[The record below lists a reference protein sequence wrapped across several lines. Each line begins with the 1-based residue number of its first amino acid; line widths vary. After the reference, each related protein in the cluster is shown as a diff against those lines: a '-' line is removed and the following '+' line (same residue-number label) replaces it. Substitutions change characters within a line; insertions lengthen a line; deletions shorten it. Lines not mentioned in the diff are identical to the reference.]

1 MSSFTYIV
9 RNNVTG
15 EKSKG
20 NIDADNERTAAKL
33 LLAQNLVPLEL
44 KEEVLKTG
52 VGRFKNRIKTKE
64 KVIFSRQLST
74 LLNAGLPL
82 MQSLS
87 TVVNQTSR
95 PAFKAVLNRVINDVQ
110 AGSSL
115 SDSMAKH
122 PQVFDD
128 IYISLVAAGEE
139 SGTLAMAL
147 DRIALQQEKDSETIS
162 KIRGAMIYPLII
174 LLVLGGVMVF
184 MMTSLLPQV
193 EALYKSLPG
202 AKLPFI
208 TQVLLDFSGALIK
221 YWWAALIVI
230 AIGGYLLRQWTKS
243 VGGISTLDRLKMKM
257 PLLGPIFMKMYMARF
272 ARTSATLAA
281 SGVPMI
287 EMLIT
292 SGNAIGNVHVKA
304 SIMKATEQVKGGKAL
319 SDSLKGDPHFLDL
332 VPDMI
337 HIGEQSGELDT
348 MLAKVADYFEKEVET
363 QIKSI
368 NTVIEPLMMV
378 IVGGLAL
385 IIVAAVLL
393 PIYGLAGKNI
403 GGAP

>member
-1 MSSFTYIV
+1 MSSFAYVV

-52 VGRFKNRIKTKE
+52 VGRFKNRVKTKE

-87 TVVNQTSR
+87 TVVNQTSS
-95 PAFKAVLNRVINDVQ
+95 PAFKSVLNKVINDVQ

-208 TQVLLDFSGALIK
+208 TQILLNLSSALIK
-221 YWWAALIVI
+221 YWWIALVVI
-230 AIGGYLLRQWTKS
+230 AIATYLLKQWSKS
-243 VGGISTLDRLKMKM
+243 VGGIRTLDRLKMKM

-292 SGNAIGNVHVKA
+292 TANAIGNVHVQG

-363 QIKSI
+363 QVKSI

-385 IIVAAVLL
+385 IIVTAVLL
-393 PIYGLAGKNI
+393 PIYGLAGKNL
-403 GGAP
+403 GGG